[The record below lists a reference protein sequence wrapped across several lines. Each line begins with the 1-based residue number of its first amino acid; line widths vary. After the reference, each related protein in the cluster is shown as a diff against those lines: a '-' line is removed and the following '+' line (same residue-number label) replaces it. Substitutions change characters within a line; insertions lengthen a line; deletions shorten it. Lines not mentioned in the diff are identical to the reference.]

1 MVHTYYLSSLPFK
14 LFGRLSPLHDF
25 FILFLFV
32 GFYLLN
38 LTYVVQAG
46 DFLASTKQENALS
59 RCRGHAYVARSLFPT
74 RTLPVRAHHAG
85 VIAIVLGGALFIG
98 EFVWWSSFR
107 SSFPYGTYLFA
118 FTLARDILL
127 VLTTILLLVWYC
139 DRNPLRE

>member
-1 MVHTYYLSSLPFK
+1 MQLGSAKDL
-14 LFGRLSPLHDF
+14 

-32 GFYLLN
+32 CFYLLN
-38 LTYVVQAG
+38 LTYIVQAG
-46 DFLASTKQENALS
+46 DFLESTKQENALS
-59 RCRGHAYVARSLFPT
+59 RCRGHAYVSRSLLPT

-85 VIAIVLGGALFIG
+85 VISIFLGGALFIG

-127 VLTTILLLVWYC
+127 VLTTILSLVWYC